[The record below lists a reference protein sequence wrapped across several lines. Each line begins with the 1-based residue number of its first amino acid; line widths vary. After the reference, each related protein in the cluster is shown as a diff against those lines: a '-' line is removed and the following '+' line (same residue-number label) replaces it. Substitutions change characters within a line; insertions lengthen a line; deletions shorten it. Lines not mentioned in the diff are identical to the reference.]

1 MRNAWSRLGLR
12 SRLGLTVATIVLVA
26 IAFVGLAVRREV
38 SEAIGAVLIGGAIGL
53 VVAFV
58 AGRLLEEASSRQR
71 QFVADASHEL
81 RTPLTAIRGQLEVL
95 ARDESPDAAEVRRV
109 EGVVMVEVTRI
120 ERLVDDM
127 LALARLDEGEPLRT
141 MEVRLPE
148 FLRRFGEDPALG
160 AVALG
165 ELPEGALR
173 ADPERLTQVIR
184 NLVANARRHAGP
196 GGRVELSA
204 SAHGERLTVRVD
216 DDGPGI
222 PPAERERVFDRF
234 QRSAAARDRGS
245 GGSGLGLPIARS
257 IVEQHGGRIWIEG
270 SPLGGARV
278 AFELDGFEPPPAQLG
293 TA

>member
-1 MRNAWSRLGLR
+1 VRDAWARLGLR

-26 IAFVGLAVRREV
+26 IAFVVLAVRREV
-38 SEAIGAVLIGGAIGL
+38 GEAVGAVLIGGAIG
-53 VVAFV
+53 VVIAFV
-58 AGRLLEEASSRQR
+58 AGRMLEEASSRQR

-95 ARDESPDAAEVRRV
+95 ARNESPDATDVRRV

-127 LALARLDEGEPLRT
+127 LSLARLDEGEPLH
-141 MEVRLPE
+141 MHELELPG
-148 FLRRFGEDPALG
+148 FLRRFGDEPALG
-160 AVALG
+160 PLSLG
-165 ELPEGALR
+165 ELPVGALR
-173 ADPERLTQVIR
+173 ADPDRLTPVIR

-196 GGRVELSA
+196 AGTVALSA
-204 SAHGERLTVRVD
+204 DAGDGRLAVRVD

-222 PPAERERVFDRF
+222 PAGERERVFDRF
-234 QRSAAARDRGS
+234 QRSAAARDRVS

-257 IVEQHGGRIWIEG
+257 IVELHGGRIWIED

-278 AFELDGFEPPPAQLG
+278 VFELGGFEPRPAQLG